1 MSSNLVVNRSVGH
14 ISQHRY
20 SQKLQII
27 IFDLKNQKKIKLK
40 VFWEKSILLI
50 SIYADFRLVW

>member
-20 SQKLQII
+20 SQKLCGNFLNNSFFGKTNIAQH
-27 IFDLKNQKKIKLK
+27 
-40 VFWEKSILLI
+40 
-50 SIYADFRLVW
+50 YADFRLVL